1 MSEIGE
7 YTHYSV
13 LGNRQYGS
21 RQVRLGSVIRRC
33 REAKAVTGLKRGR
46 RHVPTWRPARSKYPL
61 RQWAFN

>member
-21 RQVRLGSVIRRC
+21 RQVHYYGWVR
-33 REAKAVTGLKRGR
+33 
-46 RHVPTWRPARSKYPL
+46 
-61 RQWAFN
+61 